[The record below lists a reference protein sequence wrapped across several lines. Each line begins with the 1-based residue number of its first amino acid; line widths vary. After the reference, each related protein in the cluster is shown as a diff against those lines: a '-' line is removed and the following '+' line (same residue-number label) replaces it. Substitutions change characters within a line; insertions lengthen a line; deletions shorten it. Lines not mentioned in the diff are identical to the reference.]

1 MACPGLVL
9 VASLFASAPSQR
21 GGATVS
27 GRVTTDG
34 QAAQEISIKL
44 VRLEGGRETRLLETK
59 TDQEGRYV
67 FRSLE
72 KGEYT
77 LLIRVVVDGRVRCD
91 TSSPGFTVNLL
102 QGKNPL
108 GQMVTLATAS
118 SAKTPLRVT
127 SSRGALQDLALS
139 CASTEGKD

>member
-21 GGATVS
+21 GGATVW

-34 QAAQEISIKL
+34 QAVQEISIKL
-44 VRLEGGRETRLLETK
+44 VRLEIGRETRLLETK

-102 QGKNPL
+102 QGKDPL
-108 GQMVTLATAS
+108 GQMVTLVTAR

-127 SSRGALQDLALS
+127 PGRGALQDLALS
-139 CASTEGKD
+139 CAPTEGKD